1 MGVNQKTLERIA
13 AVAYQQGA
21 QFLVQGG
28 DLFNGYTTSPE
39 DFRTQFYSWKQ
50 GVSGFWHTRPVY
62 TAMGNHEALLRV
74 FQTPS
79 TVRLDRWPYDTESA
93 EAVFADE
100 LSQFTNGPE
109 PSDPRRP
116 TYRESVYSFQYG
128 NVLMLCYN
136 NNYWYTNS
144 HDRFGG
150 CPQGYLFEDQLEW
163 IEGQLEA
170 AEEDATIDHVFLMAQ
185 EPVFPCGGHTGDA
198 MWYSGDN
205 NVRAHVY
212 TDGELV
218 PEELGIIEVR
228 DRFVRAIT
236 GSTKVAAVLGS
247 DEHAYYRILIN
258 QNVPVGDLSRD
269 DEDGDGVLDDASPV
283 DWIENP
289 TWFITSGGA
298 GAPYYSEEPAPWNEY
313 WNAMGGDGYY
323 FSSQENVIIFRVD
336 GESVEAVVYNP
347 SGEVIDTI
355 DDLAA
360 VKR

>member
-1 MGVNQKTLERIA
+1 
-13 AVAYQQGA
+13 
-21 QFLVQGG
+21 
-28 DLFNGYTTSPE
+28 
-39 DFRTQFYSWKQ
+39 
-50 GVSGFWHTRPVY
+50 
-62 TAMGNHEALLRV
+62 
-74 FQTPS
+74 
-79 TVRLDRWPYDTESA
+79 
-93 EAVFADE
+93 
-100 LSQFTNGPE
+100 
-109 PSDPRRP
+109 
-116 TYRESVYSFQYG
+116 
-128 NVLMLCYN
+128 
-136 NNYWYTNS
+136 
-144 HDRFGG
+144 
-150 CPQGYLFEDQLEW
+150 
-163 IEGQLEA
+163 
-170 AEEDATIDHVFLMAQ
+170 MAQ